1 MAMEGKPPFPNFLA
15 SIYALLIF
23 LLVLANDF
31 LNENSVDISVP
42 PLLPLPLLQSIVSLI
57 IVLASVDT
65 RKSCL
70 VNRLFPNFHGRRN
83 KGRDVWAIL
92 ERNPHIFWYYTGETP
107 RTLEV
112 LVSNIQYDVASPRHI
127 PRIPSSNRRRRCLLD
142 TRNRVL
148 LVMTWLRQYLKFHV
162 LAYLFDI
169 RKSTVGEEIYHIVP
183 ILFVRYRHYVTWHG
197 INRWRQFLGT
207 FIHFPNAVGIIDAT
221 IHKIRRPSGPRQADF
236 YRGDKRCHFMSSQ
249 VVIDADGL
257 IVLLVSG

>member
-1 MAMEGKPPFPNFLA
+1 MEGKPLFPNFIA
-15 SIYALLIF
+15 STCIYALLIF

-31 LNENSVDISVP
+31 VNENSVDIFVP
-42 PLLPLPLLQSIVSLI
+42 PLLSLPLLQSIVSLI
-57 IVLASVDT
+57 IVLVSVDI

-70 VNRLFPNFHGRRN
+70 VNRLFHYFHGRRN
-83 KGRDVWAIL
+83 KGRYAVWAIL
-92 ERNPHIFWYYTGETP
+92 ERNPHMFWYYTGETP

-127 PRIPSSNRRRRCLLD
+127 PRIPRSNRRRRCLLD
-142 TRNRVL
+142 TLNRVF

-169 RKSTVGEEIYHIVP
+169 SKSTVGEEIYHIVP
-183 ILFVRYRHYVTWHG
+183 ILFVRYRHNVTWHG
-197 INRWRQFLGT
+197 INRWRQFLGI
-207 FIHFPNAVGIIDAT
+207 FIHFPNAVGITDAT

-249 VVIDADGL
+249 VVIDTDGPRE
-257 IVLLVSG
+257 GER